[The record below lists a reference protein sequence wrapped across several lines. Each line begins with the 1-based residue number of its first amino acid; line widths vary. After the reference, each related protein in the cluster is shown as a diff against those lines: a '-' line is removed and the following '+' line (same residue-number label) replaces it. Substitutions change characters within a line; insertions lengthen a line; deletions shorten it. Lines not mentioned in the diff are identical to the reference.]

1 LLGLS
6 CKPRRTFVF
15 IGLTIQGLH
24 SYSASGSTEDRS
36 LTNNRASE
44 TQICRSNDTK
54 ICELGWHSCTK
65 LAETNRSERN
75 LIFMLRAKTLI
86 NKNIGFLGHTEST
99 HELFCVEIGN
109 CETAFVRRYSSDEY
123 PSCNGV

>member
-6 CKPRRTFVF
+6 CKPRRTFIF
-15 IGLTIQGLH
+15 IGLTIQALH
-24 SYSASGSTEDRS
+24 SYAAVGSTENQS
-36 LTNNRASE
+36 LANNRLSE
-44 TQICRSNDTK
+44 VQICRSSDTK

-86 NKNIGFLGHTEST
+86 NKNTGFLGHTEST
-99 HELFCVEIGN
+99 HELFCADIGA
-109 CETAFVRRYSSDEY
+109 CEAAFVRRYSSDEY
-123 PSCNGV
+123 PSCNGD

>member
-24 SYSASGSTEDRS
+24 SYAASGSTEDRS

>member
-24 SYSASGSTEDRS
+24 SYAVSGSTEDRS
-36 LTNNRASE
+36 FTNNRASE

-65 LAETNRSERN
+65 LAETNRSDRN